1 MTRRL
6 AAGVGRPSESGSF
19 HGSEDIGGH
28 CVVYDG
34 DGGTTG
40 MEHGALMGEGLV
52 VLGAGIGGANE
63 VGVAVGVGKEDVGL
77 VLSEPVGCRDRG
89 GVPCPNRGDA
99 WTVVDG
105 CWLLFGRKLVEV
117 WASVGAGAACAGR
130 GLRGV
135 WLLWR
140 WTRRCWT
147 RSSS

>member
-6 AAGVGRPSESGSF
+6 AAGVGRPSESGSA
-19 HGSEDIGGH
+19 HEDVGGH

-40 MEHGALMGEGLV
+40 MEHGALMGDGLV

-63 VGVAVGVGKEDVGL
+63 VGVADGVGKDDVGL
-77 VLSEPVGCRDRG
+77 VWSEPVGCRDRG

-105 CWLLFGRKLVEV
+105 RWVLFGRKLVEV
-117 WASVGAGAACAGR
+117 
-130 GLRGV
+130 
-135 WLLWR
+135 
-140 WTRRCWT
+140 
-147 RSSS
+147 